1 MAKRTTYLEGWKLY
15 PVSAFGH
22 HIQGTL
28 VAIALMFAPLNI
40 VTVSLLWTVLYISYQ
55 GLSVLRKEDSP
66 GLDIADFM
74 AGAGVGIIGSLIWR
88 YILSV

>member
-22 HIQGTL
+22 HVQGTL
-28 VAIALMFAPLNI
+28 VSLGIVLAPINIVIIALF
-40 VTVSLLWTVLYISYQ
+40 WTVLYISYQ

-74 AGAGVGIIGSLIWR
+74 VGAGIGIFGSLIWR
-88 YILSV
+88 YMLNV